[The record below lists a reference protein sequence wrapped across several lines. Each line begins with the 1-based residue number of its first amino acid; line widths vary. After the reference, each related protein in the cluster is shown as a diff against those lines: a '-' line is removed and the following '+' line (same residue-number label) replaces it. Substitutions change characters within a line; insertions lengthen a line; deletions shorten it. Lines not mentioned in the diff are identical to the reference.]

1 MVQLTEMNQEGGE
14 VVHAEVTDFG
24 AQGTD
29 HAHMG
34 LAMAGAEEQVIK
46 QLHKAGSIDATG
58 VLPEESDAA
67 SCIDEG
73 AEERYS
79 LEVCALAENQ
89 ILVGIYG
96 VKDEAKQFTSL
107 GFILKEQRGGAHI

>member
-46 QLHKAGSIDATG
+46 
-58 VLPEESDAA
+58 
-67 SCIDEG
+67 
-73 AEERYS
+73 
-79 LEVCALAENQ
+79 
-89 ILVGIYG
+89 
-96 VKDEAKQFTSL
+96 
-107 GFILKEQRGGAHI
+107 